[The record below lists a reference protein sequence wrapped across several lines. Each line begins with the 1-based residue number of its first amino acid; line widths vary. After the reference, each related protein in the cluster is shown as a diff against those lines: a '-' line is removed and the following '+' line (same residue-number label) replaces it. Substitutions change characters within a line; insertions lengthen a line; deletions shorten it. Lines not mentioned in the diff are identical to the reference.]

1 MGLISRLLGTIFAAI
16 LWYITPSKT
25 ATPTPTAHTQD
36 TDNDGYLED
45 VLERI
50 DDLDI
55 DHKRDYLEYCYL
67 LNGAR
72 YYSS

>member
-16 LWYITPSKT
+16 LWYITPSKPT
-25 ATPTPTAHTQD
+25 TPTPTAHTQD